1 MALGENIRHYR
12 EKANMSQTKLAE
24 EAQITQQAISMF
36 ETGLK
41 VPNLESAV
49 KIARALSTTVDQLVY
64 GERVQQ

>member
-12 EKANMSQTKLAE
+12 EKANMSQTELAE

-36 ETGLK
+36 ATGLK

-64 GERVQQ
+64 GERAQQ